1 MVNKGGAPTKIKL
14 SFGSLEA
21 VRGAKVS
28 DWLDGVTS
36 IVYLDEFDVLAMA
49 PGTYFG
55 SVELERT
62 WVWSGDGKF
71 LWEFDKEFC
80 IEGFDNVREDW
91 SVKVFC
97 INV

>member
-1 MVNKGGAPTKIKL
+1 MILEKFYFVGLHFYRNSELVNKGGAPTKIKL

-62 WVWSGDGKF
+62 
-71 LWEFDKEFC
+71 
-80 IEGFDNVREDW
+80 
-91 SVKVFC
+91 
-97 INV
+97 